1 MTPTEIKNAFD
12 QLARYDFGDETSA
25 LVLVEHAVRT
35 ANPDELF
42 VHLNRI
48 LNSETSFAAR
58 QFACKMIWILGPDR
72 GAPALEK
79 LLASP
84 DPHLVEAACYA
95 IGNTPSAVADRLLAA
110 APANLAITNLQ
121 AVRGSGHD
129 LSEWEIDTP
138 GLWQVRNGVI
148 IGRSPGL
155 LRTRKRYGNFTLT
168 AKIRM
173 IDGDGKTGIQFRGH
187 AFLERFDP
195 TIWHT
200 YTIHAEGPRIRLE
213 LDGVVTAE
221 ESGVAQDGIIA
232 LQIQAGSHPT
242 EVWFRDVLIR
252 PVTPGN
258 PHASNK

>member
-1 MTPTEIKNAFD
+1 MSPFD
-12 QLARYDFGDETSA
+12 QLAAYDFGDDTTA
-25 LVLVEHAVRT
+25 LWLVERAVHT

-42 VHLNRI
+42 AHLNRI
-48 LNSETSFAAR
+48 LNSEASFAAR

-72 GAPALEK
+72 AAPALEK

-95 IGNTPSAVADRLLAA
+95 IGNAPSAIADKLLAA

-121 AVRGSGHD
+121 AVRSSGHD

-138 GLWQVRNGVI
+138 GLCQVRNGVI
-148 IGRSPGL
+148 IARAPGL
-155 LRTRKRYGNFTLT
+155 LRTRKRYSNFVLT
-168 AKIRM
+168 AKIRL
-173 IDGDGKTGIQFRGH
+173 IDGDGNSAIQFGRKTL
-187 AFLERFDP
+187 ALPDRS
-195 TIWHT
+195 WNT
-200 YTIHAEGPRIRLE
+200 YTIQ
-213 LDGVVTAE
+213 AE
-221 ESGVAQDGIIA
+221 ESGAAKDGIIT